1 MVRWMEV
8 DIGGNC
14 SKELTRFG
22 AEALHSGLDEV
33 DDTVADWEASTF
45 AGEFLGVRR
54 RRSLSC
60 LAKGKKV
67 TSNI

>member
-1 MVRWMEV
+1 M
-8 DIGGNC
+8 
-14 SKELTRFG
+14 
-22 AEALHSGLDEV
+22 

-67 TSNI
+67 KQHINLLDFCYPGLLMHKWPRFPDRSQKLN